1 MEIFLIILFMGL
13 VTYLPRIIPLIVLS
27 RLNLPTLL
35 LEWLSFLP
43 VAILGALLLP
53 LLIMPEGELFISLQ
67 NPFLLASV
75 PTFLVAFKTK
85 NLLLTVLLGMI
96 FVVLLTL

>member
-1 MEIFLIILFMGL
+1 MEIFLLILLLAL
-13 VTYLPRIIPLIVLS
+13 VTYLPRIIPLLILS

-53 LLIMPEGELFISLQ
+53 ILVMPEGEMFFSFH
-67 NPFLLASV
+67 NPFLLAAF
-75 PTFLVAFKTK
+75 PTFLVAWKSK
-85 NLLLTVLLGMI
+85 NLLLTVLLGM
-96 FVVLLTL
+96 FFLVVVTL